1 MNKLFS
7 GTKWNSV
14 FVYFDSIS
22 IVSRSFEEHMKHIEK
37 VLQYLDA
44 AELKLTSTKCAFVQ
58 TKIDYLKHT

>member
-7 GTKWNSV
+7 GTNWNPV

-37 VLQYLDA
+37 LLQYLEEV
-44 AELKLTSTKCAFVQ
+44 ELKLTPTKCAFVQ
-58 TKIDYLKHT
+58 IKIDYLKHT